1 MVIGIVGLRWRNSDL
16 LFDSFERR
24 HLAIKLA
31 IVVTFAL
38 VFVYISAFVISYIFV
53 KYQVHTEQVQN
64 FTIQH
69 YGDLILDSDQAL
81 DSGNYDKAISIID
94 KAISV
99 MPTESGAY
107 EKKAQILYAQ
117 GNFTDALIN
126 INKGISVDTYL
137 PLLANDTTHLH
148 PFVLQSSILYALGR
162 YGGATDSIR
171 EELKYNPANFEL
183 YKQLAEK
190 LNSSA
195 QYSQALVA
203 INAYFGYN
211 NSNPEAYV
219 DRGISYYW
227 LNQCQEAM
235 ANIDYAYSI
244 VPQYEYLADDLSS
257 TTLSLFNAVMHDADK
272 YAKPGS
278 CVDAVE

>member
-38 VFVYISAFVISYIFV
+38 VFVYISAFVSSYIFV

-81 DSGNYDKAISIID
+81 DSGNYDEAIDIINH
-94 KAISV
+94 AIAV
-99 MPTESGAY
+99 IPTESGAY
-107 EKKAQILYAQ
+107 EKKAQILYTQ
-117 GNFTDALIN
+117 GNHNDALIN
-126 INKGISVDTYL
+126 INKGISLDTRL
-137 PLLANDTTHLH
+137 SHPADDTTHLH
-148 PFVLQSSILYALGR
+148 PFVLQSSILYALGK
-162 YGGATDSIR
+162 YGGAADSIQD
-171 EELKYNPANFEL
+171 ELKYDPSNFDQ

-195 QYSQALVA
+195 QYSHALVA
-203 INAYFGYN
+203 INAYLGYYKY
-211 NSNPEAYV
+211 SPEAYI

-227 LNQCQEAM
+227 LNQCQAAM
-235 ANIDYAYSI
+235 ANIDYAYYI
-244 VPQYEYLADDLSS
+244 IPKYEYLADDLSS

-272 YAKPGS
+272 YTKPGS